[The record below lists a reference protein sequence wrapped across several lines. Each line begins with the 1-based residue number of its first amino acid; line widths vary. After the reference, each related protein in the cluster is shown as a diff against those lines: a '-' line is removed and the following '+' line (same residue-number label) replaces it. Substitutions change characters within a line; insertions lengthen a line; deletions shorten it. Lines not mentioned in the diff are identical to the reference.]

1 MSFTQEVKQEII
13 SLQTLE
19 TEKISELS
27 AIIHNSII
35 TDDCIRIVSENNSVV
50 RYIFSLIKDIYQI
63 TPKVIVRRGYN
74 YKKNYIYILEIYT
87 KFDDIL
93 LDLGIEKNNK
103 ILVVPQK
110 YIVDDDSLLRKYL
123 TGVFLITGSIND
135 PKKSRYHLEFLVNN
149 KEYSEFLKELLN
161 KFNLNSKVIKRETKY
176 MVYIKEA
183 EKIGDFLRLI
193 NATKSLLYYED
204 IRIYRDHKNMTN
216 RLNNCEQANVD
227 KIISV
232 ANSQIN
238 DIKTIMDIGSLA
250 LLDEKEQVVAKY
262 RLKYPGASLLELSEI
277 ISLET
282 GKPLTKSGVNHRMKK
297 IKLLAEKIRKNEK

>member
-74 YKKNYIYILEIYT
+74 YKKNYIYILEIYN

-123 TGVFLITGSIND
+123 TGVFLITSAFDVSPAPPIGIAAA
-135 PKKSRYHLEFLVNN
+135 
-149 KEYSEFLKELLN
+149 
-161 KFNLNSKVIKRETKY
+161 KR
-176 MVYIKEA
+176 
-183 EKIGDFLRLI
+183 
-193 NATKSLLYYED
+193 
-204 IRIYRDHKNMTN
+204 
-216 RLNNCEQANVD
+216 
-227 KIISV
+227 
-232 ANSQIN
+232 
-238 DIKTIMDIGSLA
+238 
-250 LLDEKEQVVAKY
+250 
-262 RLKYPGASLLELSEI
+262 
-277 ISLET
+277 
-282 GKPLTKSGVNHRMKK
+282 SG
-297 IKLLAEKIRKNEK
+297 